1 MIVTVFFFFLCNFV
15 VSTFRNKIFQVH
27 DSLVSKEGECVVMI
41 CQVSKLNRTSTL
53 HFDYFKGKEERS
65 YIHTHDMYVCVP

>member
-1 MIVTVFFFFLCNFV
+1 M
-15 VSTFRNKIFQVH
+15 
-27 DSLVSKEGECVVMI
+27 VMI

-53 HFDYFKGKEERS
+53 HFDYFKGREERS